1 MKNILIY
8 ISSLVFSINLN
19 AQKGKTIESKKFDDI
34 TVALGQMEESK
45 KYRIKLIFPTEFG
58 SSTVV
63 FIGKNKNILYKIMD
77 AILEADTRKDFYKH
91 IPVKTLNEYGNV
103 FDTFT
108 LQIRHR
114 KKSKYIGIG
123 KVGNFKHGNYG
134 VLREN
139 AQYLYN
145 YLNKLKTYL

>member
-8 ISSLVFSINLN
+8 ISLLVFSINLN

-45 KYRIKLIFPTEFG
+45 KYRIKLIFPTEFDDYE
-58 SSTVV
+58 SIVIT
-63 FIGKNKNILYKIMD
+63 NKNLLYEIMD
-77 AILEADTRKDFYKH
+77 AIFEADTRKDFFKH
-91 IPVKTLNEYGNV
+91 IRLEGEDKYGNV
-103 FDTFT
+103 QNKYT
-108 LQIRHR
+108 LQIRHG

-123 KVGNFKHGNYG
+123 KVWNFKYGNYG

-139 AQYLYN
+139 AQYLHD
-145 YLNKLKTYL
+145 YLNKLKAYL

>member
-8 ISSLVFSINLN
+8 ISLLVFSINLN

-45 KYRIKLIFPTEFG
+45 KYRIKLTFPTEFHDHE
-58 SSTVV
+58 SIVIT
-63 FIGKNKNILYKIMD
+63 NKNLLYEIMD
-77 AILEADTRKDFYKH
+77 AIFEADTRKGFFKH
-91 IPVKTLNEYGNV
+91 IRLEGKDKYGNV
-103 FDTFT
+103 QNKYT
-108 LQIRHR
+108 LQIRHG

-123 KVGNFKHGNYG
+123 KVWNFKYGNYG

-139 AQYLYN
+139 AQYLHD
-145 YLNKLKTYL
+145 YLNKLKAYL

>member
-8 ISSLVFSINLN
+8 ISLLVFSINLN

-34 TVALGQMEESK
+34 TVALGQMEQSK
-45 KYRIKLIFPTEFG
+45 KYRIKITFPTKFDNSE
-58 SSTVV
+58 SVV
-63 FIGKNKNILYKIMD
+63 INSKNLLYEIMD
-77 AILEADTRKDFYKH
+77 AIDDADTRKGFHKH
-91 IPVKTLNEYGNV
+91 IRLSQKDKYGNV
-103 FDTFT
+103 KNKIA
-108 LQIRHR
+108 LQIRHG

-123 KVGNFKHGNYG
+123 KVWNFKYGNYG

-139 AQYLYN
+139 AQHLYN

>member
-8 ISSLVFSINLN
+8 ISLLVFSINLN
-19 AQKGKTIESKKFDDI
+19 AQKGKTIERKKFDDI
-34 TVALGQMEESK
+34 TVSLGQMQESK
-45 KYRIKLIFPTEFG
+45 KYRIKITFPTEFDD
-58 SSTVV
+58 SESVV
-63 FIGKNKNILYKIMD
+63 ITSKNLLYEIMD
-77 AILEADTRKDFYKH
+77 AIFEADTRKGFFKH
-91 IPVKTLNEYGNV
+91 IRLEEKAKYGNV
-103 FDTFT
+103 KNKFA
-108 LQIRHR
+108 LQIRHG

-123 KVGNFKHGNYG
+123 KVWNFKYGNYG

>member
-8 ISSLVFSINLN
+8 ISLLVFSINLN
-19 AQKGKTIESKKFDDI
+19 AQKAKKIESKKFDDI
-34 TVALGQMEESK
+34 SVSLFQMDKSK
-45 KYRIKLIFPTEFG
+45 KHRIKLTFPTEFDSSESVVIG
-58 SSTVV
+58 S
-63 FIGKNKNILYKIMD
+63 KNMLYEIMD
-77 AILEADTRKDFYKH
+77 AILDADTRKGFFKH
-91 IPVKTLNEYGNV
+91 IRIKDINKYGNV
-103 FDTFT
+103 EQKFT
-108 LQIRHR
+108 LQIRHG

-123 KVGNFKHGNYG
+123 KVWNFKYGNYG